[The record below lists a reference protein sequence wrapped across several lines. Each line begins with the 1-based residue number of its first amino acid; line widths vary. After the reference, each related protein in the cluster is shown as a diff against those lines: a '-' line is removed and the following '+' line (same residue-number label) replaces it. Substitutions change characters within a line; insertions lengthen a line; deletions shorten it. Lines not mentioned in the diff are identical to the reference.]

1 MTLEQVLQA
10 RRTMDY
16 LATSGT
22 IELFELAK
30 QDYFSKLNDFHN
42 ASKNQASVQQ
52 FIVSE
57 ELRSKQLTLFNHSGS
72 VHEYNGNHE
81 EVRERTA
88 INGSQSTGL

>member
-30 QDYFSKLNDFHN
+30 QDYFSKLNDFQN
-42 ASKNQASVQQ
+42 ASKNQNTVQQ
-52 FIVSE
+52 FVVSE
-57 ELRSKQLTLFNHSGS
+57 ELRAKQLTLFNHSGS
-72 VHEYNGNHE
+72 VHEYNGNNE
-81 EVRERTA
+81 TIRERAA
-88 INGSQSTGL
+88 IDGSKSSGI